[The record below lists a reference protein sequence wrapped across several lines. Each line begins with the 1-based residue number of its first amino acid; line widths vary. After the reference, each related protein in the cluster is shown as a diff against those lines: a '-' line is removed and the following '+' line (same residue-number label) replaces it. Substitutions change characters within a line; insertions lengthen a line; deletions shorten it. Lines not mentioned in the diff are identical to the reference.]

1 VLNAT
6 SSTKKVNWKVAI
18 EKMRRA
24 GAVITT
30 MEIVIHEMIG
40 RVDDPNY
47 DKFMELARR
56 ESDL

>member
-1 VLNAT
+1 
-6 SSTKKVNWKVAI
+6 
-18 EKMRRA
+18 MRRA

-30 MEIVIHEMIG
+30 MEIVMHEMIG

-56 ESDL
+56 ELDL